1 VEQLLRAK
9 GAKIQQGRLNNAAI
23 QGCWAIDANDVAVG
37 AELSCTLK
45 SRVFRGKWRTIDVV
59 VKYPLE
65 HVEAL
70 DHEEADE
77 DTSPLGQLQYEE
89 VLHEIDILQSLRH
102 PNLVLFLGACL
113 QDQPVMFVT
122 EYMPGGDL
130 EQYYQAK
137 GKACKGIYRPPVR
150 HLLDWAKALCRAL
163 AFLHGCSRCII
174 HRDLK
179 PLNLLLSQDLVLKVA
194 DFGISKLSSS
204 SHCSD
209 YKKMTGGVGSLR
221 YMAPEIVRHQ
231 QYNEKA
237 DIYSA
242 GLIFYFMSSGQAP
255 YHERGTNPEVV
266 LEEFWYGQEPR
277 PRSSECHQFLR
288 HIMEAA
294 WHQDAGSRPSAT
306 ELHSMLLDSDTAAPC
321 CTIS

>member
-1 VEQLLRAK
+1 MKTVVLEPEIQMSDSSESTVASMHHSEVYDRCTALCYATASEDIVTMTNLMRAKADVNFQDYLGQTPLHIAAASGANMEVAALLILHEANIHMVDKVSQTPLDLAISSRNSQVEQLLRAK

-130 EQYYQAK
+130 EQYYQAQ
-137 GKACKGIYRPPVR
+137 GKACTHLPPTSSPSTGLGQSTLPCPGIFT
-150 HLLDWAKALCRAL
+150 W
-163 AFLHGCSRCII
+163 
-174 HRDLK
+174 
-179 PLNLLLSQDLVLKVA
+179 LLSM
-194 DFGISKLSSS
+194 
-204 SHCSD
+204 HH
-209 YKKMTGGVGSLR
+209 
-221 YMAPEIVRHQ
+221 P
-231 QYNEKA
+231 
-237 DIYSA
+237 
-242 GLIFYFMSSGQAP
+242 
-255 YHERGTNPEVV
+255 
-266 LEEFWYGQEPR
+266 
-277 PRSSECHQFLR
+277 
-288 HIMEAA
+288 
-294 WHQDAGSRPSAT
+294 
-306 ELHSMLLDSDTAAPC
+306 
-321 CTIS
+321 